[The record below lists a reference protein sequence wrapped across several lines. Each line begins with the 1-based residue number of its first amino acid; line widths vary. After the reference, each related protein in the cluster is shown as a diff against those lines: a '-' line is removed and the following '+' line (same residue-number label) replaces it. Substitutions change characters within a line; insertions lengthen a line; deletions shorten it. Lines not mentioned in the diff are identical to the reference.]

1 MDPQKDTIIGTV
13 KLLFITFVL
22 TLFVVA
28 GYANDA
34 SMTFGLF
41 FEDFSGLAE
50 LGTEGLPRTK
60 VRRDIPNLE
69 LRL

>member
-28 GYANDA
+28 GYANDT

-41 FEDFSGLAE
+41 SEDLPCLAQ
-50 LGTEGLPRTK
+50 LSTEGLPRTK
-60 VRRDIPNLE
+60 VGRDVPNLE